1 MIKGHWDLVLV
12 ALVGVAVFLFAC
24 WLLDTFLISL
34 DKDLA
39 DAHNYD
45 ESQEHLR
52 NVITE
57 SRFHEIV
64 DPYVRINALENEV
77 HGYLVQIEQLK
88 EVIFSH
94 RQNLS
99 SVHQHG
105 ESGLGGAVTTEGLNH
120 SSPIDDSQDC
130 A

>member
-12 ALVGVAVFLFAC
+12 ALVGVAVFLLAC

-64 DPYVRINALENEV
+64 DPYVRINALENEI
-77 HGYLVQIEQLK
+77 HGYLVLIEQLK
-88 EVIFSH
+88 EFIFG
-94 RQNLS
+94 L
-99 SVHQHG
+99 QHPYT
-105 ESGLGGAVTTEGLNH
+105 GASTVPSDLPRGTGRSALNE
-120 SSPIDDSQDC
+120 DREDC

>member
-1 MIKGHWDLVLV
+1 MIKGHWDYVLV
-12 ALVGVAVFLFAC
+12 AVICVAGFLFAC

-77 HGYLVQIEQLK
+77 HGYLIQIEKLK
-88 EVIFSH
+88 EVIFSY
-94 RQNLS
+94 RQNPS
-99 SVHQHG
+99 SVPQNG
-105 ESGLGGAVTTEGLNH
+105 ESDLRGTGH
-120 SSPIDDSQDC
+120 SSPIIDDSQDC